1 MLQTNSGTQP
11 VTLDLVPML
20 AAGTASRVPFAI
32 LQNRADCLMQLPGRP
47 VTLKVGDIALI
58 RASTAVTL
66 APLTAGQALDA
77 RLFQLPIATD
87 SGFGPNELISSML
100 TTMDDAHIVF
110 RRIDHRLTNG
120 YCDQLARL
128 AEAAPQDA
136 LLSYE
141 QGMLAHLLLTELSRS
156 DLNAMM
162 IIESDFPE
170 TDLRR
175 TPKARQ
181 AGVILN
187 YIMTNIATVTLQGA
201 AAHFGYEP
209 NYFSRLCHQLFQKPF
224 SEEVRFIRMNQAKK
238 LLELTPQ
245 SVNDIAFA
253 LGYKN
258 PANFDHHF
266 KAYTGQTPS
275 EFRRAVQAQPLH

>member
-1 MLQTNSGTQP
+1 MLHTYTGNQS
-11 VTLDLVPML
+11 VTLDLMPMQ
-20 AAGTASRVPFAI
+20 AAGTAARVPFAI
-32 LQNRADCLMQLPGRP
+32 LQNRADSTMRLPGRP
-47 VTLKVGDIALI
+47 VTLKIGDIALI
-58 RASTAVTL
+58 RATGPVSL
-66 APLTAGQALDA
+66 APLTPAAALDA
-77 RLFQLPIATD
+77 RLFQLPIASD
-87 SGFGPNELISSML
+87 AGFGPNELISSML

-110 RRIDHRLTNG
+110 RRIDHAITNG

-128 AEAAPQDA
+128 AQAQPQDA

-156 DLNAMM
+156 DMNAMM

-181 AGVILN
+181 AGIILN
-187 YIMTNIATVTLQGA
+187 YIMTNIATVTLQGT

-209 NYFSRLCHQLFQKPF
+209 NYFSRLCHQLFHKPF

-245 SVNDIAFA
+245 SVNDIADA

-258 PANFDHHF
+258 PANFGHHF
-266 KAYTGQTPS
+266 KVFTGQTPS
-275 EFRRAVQAQPLH
+275 AYRHHLRPSAP